1 MFRVKTTRRNVKRA
15 TSPLRPATDISG
27 VIMLGTT
34 THNSE
39 TNEIIGSIQGSSSS
53 GGSGGSG
60 SSGGSQSNSSPKTTF
75 EQNMNNYFEAETA
88 AVLLSK
94 PWLRLERGLRLQK
107 FRIFSRSYPG
117 LSEKEQDALYALL
130 VKANDSKLLNTKQQ
144 IQYEN
149 GVILSVK
156 GLKMIRIGAEQATF
170 KIDIARPTK
179 KHSEE
184 TS

>member
-27 VIMLGTT
+27 VVMLGTT

-39 TNEIIGSIQGSSSS
+39 TNEIIGSIQGS
-53 GGSGGSG
+53 GGSG
-60 SSGGSQSNSSPKTTF
+60 SSGSSQSNSSPKTTF

>member
-27 VIMLGTT
+27 VVMLGTT

-60 SSGGSQSNSSPKTTF
+60 SSLSNSSPKTTF

>member
-39 TNEIIGSIQGSSSS
+39 TNEIIGSIQGS

-60 SSGGSQSNSSPKTTF
+60 SSSSSQSNSSPKTTF